1 MMKTSVIF
9 NILTR
14 SLSCLELESASLC
27 RNLSPLLGTQQN
39 YHILATNEKTN
50 ALITLIKWDQW
61 YCFPGKQQDA
71 SVSASQAKSN
81 QDLGALPHWLR
92 YWGNSAWGCFC
103 QGWKTAQDAH
113 TAVLVQC
120 V

>member
-1 MMKTSVIF
+1 MKTSVIF

-50 ALITLIKWDQW
+50 ALITLIK
-61 YCFPGKQQDA
+61 
-71 SVSASQAKSN
+71 
-81 QDLGALPHWLR
+81 
-92 YWGNSAWGCFC
+92 
-103 QGWKTAQDAH
+103 
-113 TAVLVQC
+113 
-120 V
+120 